1 MAMSPCSLWLNT
13 RKPLAKCQAILLS
26 TDGAFKMS
34 TSDGKVRLG
43 AGHHDLQSLHG
54 LQGRRNRRP
63 HDDEGAHD
71 FADCRSVADVYRR
84 GRN

>member
-1 MAMSPCSLWLNT
+1 
-13 RKPLAKCQAILLS
+13 
-26 TDGAFKMS
+26 MS

-71 FADCRSVADVYRR
+71 FADCRSVADVYCR